1 MALGR
6 LPLVTGRVATVL
18 VLVTMLA
25 AACTR
30 NSPTANHSPTP
41 VPSPGAIA
49 WTDCGRGF
57 QCGNLDVP
65 LDYDHPDGR
74 KISLAVARVPARD
87 NANRIGSL
95 LLNPGGPGYS
105 GIEFLRGDLSSLRN
119 LNRSRRNPPTKTET
133 LRARPRL

>member
-1 MALGR
+1 RNRSHLATGERARPGRALGR

-18 VLVTMLA
+18 VLVTMFA

-30 NSPTANHSPTP
+30 NTPTANHSPTA

-49 WTDCGRGF
+49 WTDCSGGF

-74 KISLAVARVPARD
+74 KISLAVARVPAR
-87 NANRIGSL
+87 
-95 LLNPGGPGYS
+95 
-105 GIEFLRGDLSSLRN
+105 
-119 LNRSRRNPPTKTET
+119 
-133 LRARPRL
+133 